1 MNDLSIVIQQTL
13 IHTPWWVY
21 LLLAYLIFIGIKAR
35 KPSTVSIYKLAILPV
50 VFLSL
55 SIEMLVTHFDIN
67 FLSISTW
74 LASVAAGSLIG
85 AILVCRQKIKIERD
99 KKLLHVSGSW
109 STLILILIIFIGKY
123 YCGYALSQD
132 PSTAINIKTEVLV
145 LAISGACS
153 GTFVG
158 RMLVYIYRLLKS

>member
-67 FLSISTW
+67 FLVS
-74 LASVAAGSLIG
+74 
-85 AILVCRQKIKIERD
+85 KI
-99 KKLLHVSGSW
+99 
-109 STLILILIIFIGKY
+109 
-123 YCGYALSQD
+123 
-132 PSTAINIKTEVLV
+132 
-145 LAISGACS
+145 
-153 GTFVG
+153 
-158 RMLVYIYRLLKS
+158 